1 MRRKD
6 EGVQGDEAERRLA
19 DEAEEYELS
28 KRQIRKL
35 EGEAA
40 RFWEWLKI
48 GRENGWISDP
58 YCDRHEGI
66 TMTDEEM
73 ERWELDED
81 ECLFAVR
88 LYEV

>member
-1 MRRKD
+1 MKRKD

-28 KRQIRKL
+28 KRTKKL
-35 EGEAA
+35 EKEAA

-73 ERWELDED
+73 ERWELDD
-81 ECLFAVR
+81 ECLFAIR